1 MIKVLIVLFSLSISF
16 ASEFS
21 ADEWKQLFEQFQKNY
36 RTFSIDDI
44 KKTITETSHEY
55 RVEWLASIKEKYD
68 KVAMPTAY
76 YEKLFDDKLK
86 TLIEK
91 NGA

>member
-1 MIKVLIVLFSLSISF
+1 MFSF
-16 ASEFS
+16 
-21 ADEWKQLFEQFQKNY
+21 
-36 RTFSIDDI
+36 DDI
-44 KKTITETSHEY
+44 RKTITETTDEY
-55 RVEWLASIKEKYD
+55 RAEWLGSIKEKYS
-68 KVAMPTAY
+68 KVARPTEY